1 MNEATQRLFFA
12 LWPDAA
18 TSNALTML
26 AQQVAVESGGR
37 PTAPGN
43 VHLTLAFLGDQPR
56 RIARELS
63 AAAARI
69 SAPSFDLVL
78 DSVDSWRKN
87 AIAWAGVQSVPPPL
101 MELQQKIARSLL
113 VSGLE
118 AEERPFAVHV
128 TLARRIT
135 VAVRHPLTP
144 PLLWH
149 VTAFALVV
157 SEPDVAG
164 ARYRVLSSWPL
175 AQRPHNDREVSQK

>member
-1 MNEATQRLFFA
+1 MSEATQRLFFA

-18 TSNALTML
+18 TSHSLATL
-26 AQQVAVESGGR
+26 AQQVAAESGGR

-87 AIAWAGVQSVPPPL
+87 AVAWAGAQSVPPPL
-101 MELQQKIARSLL
+101 AELQQKITRSLL
-113 VSGLE
+113 ASGLE
-118 AEERPFAVHV
+118 PEERPFAVHV

-135 VAVRHPLTP
+135 LAVKRPLAP
-144 PLLWH
+144 PLVWH
-149 VTAFALVV
+149 VTTFALVA
-157 SEPDVAG
+157 SELDPAG

-175 AQRPHNDREVSQK
+175 AQRPSDDRELGRK

>member
-18 TSNALTML
+18 TSNVLATL

-78 DSVDSWRKN
+78 DSVDSWRN
-87 AIAWAGVQSVPPPL
+87 SAIAWAGAQSVPLPL
-101 MELQQKIARSLL
+101 VELQQKVAQWLL

-118 AEERPFAVHV
+118 PEERPFAVHV

-135 VAVRHPLTP
+135 VAVRHPLAP
-144 PLLWH
+144 PLVWH
-149 VTAFALVV
+149 VTAFALVA
-157 SEPDVAG
+157 SEPDAAG

-175 AQRPHNDREVSQK
+175 AQRPHDDREAGQK

>member
-18 TSNALTML
+18 SSVALAAL
-26 AQQVAVESGGR
+26 AQQIAAESGGR

-56 RIARELS
+56 RIARELN
-63 AAAARI
+63 AAAVRI

-87 AIAWAGVQSVPPPL
+87 AVAWAGSESVPSPL
-101 MELQQKIARSLL
+101 AELQQKIARSLPA
-113 VSGLE
+113 SGLE
-118 AEERPFAVHV
+118 PEERPFAVHV

-135 VAVRHPLTP
+135 LALKHPLA
-144 PLLWH
+144 PLVWH
-149 VTAFALVV
+149 VTTFALVA
-157 SEPDVAG
+157 SELDPVG

-175 AQRPHNDREVSQK
+175 ARRPHDDREVGQK

>member
-18 TSNALTML
+18 TSNALATL
-26 AQQVAVESGGR
+26 AQQIAVESGGR

-78 DSVDSWRKN
+78 DSVDCWRKN
-87 AIAWAGVQSVPPPL
+87 AIAWAGAQSVPPPL

-118 AEERPFAVHV
+118 AEDRPFAVHV

-135 VAVRHPLTP
+135 VAVRRTLASPLV
-144 PLLWH
+144 WH

-157 SEPDVAG
+157 SEPDGVG

-175 AQRPHNDREVSQK
+175 A

>member
-12 LWPDAA
+12 LWPDASTSDALA
-18 TSNALTML
+18 TL
-26 AQQVAVESGGR
+26 AQQVAAESGGR

-78 DSVDSWRKN
+78 DSVDSWHKS
-87 AIAWAGVQSVPPPL
+87 AIAWAGVKIVPLPL
-101 MELQQKIARSLL
+101 VELQQTIARSLQ

-118 AEERPFAVHV
+118 PEERPFAVHV

-135 VAVRHPLTP
+135 AAVRHPLAP
-144 PLLWH
+144 PLVWH
-149 VTAFALVV
+149 VSAFALVA
-157 SEPDVAG
+157 SELDAAG

-175 AQRPHNDREVSQK
+175 IANA

>member
-18 TSNALTML
+18 TSNALATL

-78 DSVDSWRKN
+78 DSVDCWRKS

-135 VAVRHPLTP
+135 VAVRHPLVP
-144 PLLWH
+144 PLVWH
-149 VTAFALVV
+149 ATAFALVV

-175 AQRPHNDREVSQK
+175 AQRPHDHREVSQK

>member
-12 LWPDAA
+12 LWPDASTSDALA
-18 TSNALTML
+18 TL
-26 AQQVAVESGGR
+26 AQQVAAESGGR

-63 AAAARI
+63 AAAARM

-78 DSVDSWRKN
+78 DSVDCWRKN
-87 AIAWAGVQSVPPPL
+87 AIAWAGAQSVPPPL

-118 AEERPFAVHV
+118 AEDRPFAVHV

-135 VAVRHPLTP
+135 VAVRHPLAP
-144 PLLWH
+144 PLVWH

-175 AQRPHNDREVSQK
+175 AQRPHDDREGQK

>member
-18 TSNALTML
+18 TSNVLATL

-78 DSVDSWRKN
+78 DSVDSWRKS

-101 MELQQKIARSLL
+101 MELQQRIARSLL

-135 VAVRHPLTP
+135 VAVRHPLAS
-144 PLLWH
+144 PLVWH

-175 AQRPHNDREVSQK
+175 SQRPHDDREVSHK